1 MNSYLQFINFS
12 GEHLFFEKNKSE
24 TLYDIIINNINDI
37 NKIVNW
43 EGLVFQRKTIPPI
56 KFIQN
61 SHELS
66 LNTPVDELSDN
77 EIYIVK
83 KPIIKNFIVS
93 VNYIENYQIKKN
105 VMEIPSNIKT
115 FYDFINFLKYKDINI
130 DPSNV
135 KVKYLN
141 DINKFNMSDYYH
153 GNIYILPN

>member
-1 MNSYLQFINFS
+1 MNSYVQFINFS

-37 NKIVNW
+37 NN
-43 EGLVFQRKTIPPI
+43 I

-61 SHELS
+61 GRELS
-66 LNTPVDELSDN
+66 LNTLVDELSDN

-115 FYDFINFLKYKDINI
+115 FYDFINFLKCKDINI
-130 DPSNV
+130 DPSKV

-141 DINKFNMSDYYH
+141 DINKFNMSDYDQ